1 MYTIFNLENMKKIAT
16 FIVLA
21 TTLYS
26 CKKEAFTSYLE
37 SAGPESIIEVQLHP
51 NSPVL
56 IADGQ
61 AELAFKVKAFMEVI
75 NSEGKKDTVAYN
87 IDKLKP
93 EQIEIIS
100 SKNERIE
107 ESVYKTSQVDNGSV
121 NFTAKI
127 GTVSSKPVSVKLI
140 NKPSTNFTTI
150 TVPINFHILHTPAQL
165 DMANG
170 ISTEFLQG
178 IVDRLNK
185 VFANTH
191 SPNPVGVDSK
201 IKFVIK
207 QRIVKNVGVLTPPQV
222 NTYILANSV
231 TEPLK
236 NLNIWLCNTNTATY
250 TTLPTYKSNTSTTI
264 DGLNLTYSADPSKIT
279 FTNPNQAGIMLNINN
294 IFNIAG
300 GETPRIESVIGQF
313 FGLLP
318 TKQTAATIPVG
329 KEDIDFCSD
338 TYTYQTSSIRPE
350 KWTATSAASP
360 IRFFYDS
367 FNIMDEVTASSTVS
381 YEQVLR
387 IRKVIANCP
396 LRQFN

>member
-1 MYTIFNLENMKKIAT
+1 MKKIAT

-37 SAGPESIIEVQLHP
+37 SAGPEKIIEVQLHP

-61 AELAFKVKAFMEVI
+61 AALTFKVKAFMEI
-75 NSEGKKDTVAYN
+75 IDSEGKKDTVAFN

-93 EQIEIIS
+93 EQIEITS

-107 ESVYKTSQVDNGSV
+107 GTVYKTSQIDNGSIS
-121 NFTAKI
+121 FTANI
-127 GTVSSKPVSVKLI
+127 GSITSKPVAVKLV
-140 NKPSTNFTTI
+140 NKPTNNFTNI
-150 TVPINFHILHTPAQL
+150 TVPINFHILHTPAQM

-178 IVDRLNK
+178 MVDRLNK
-185 VFANTH
+185 VFSNTH

-201 IKFVIK
+201 IKFVLK
-207 QRIVKNVGVLTPPQV
+207 QRIVKNVGVLTPPEV
-222 NTYILANSV
+222 NKYILTNSV

-236 NLNIWLCNTNTATY
+236 TLNVWLCNTNTSTY
-250 TTLPTYKSNTSTTI
+250 TTLPAYKSNTTATI
-264 DGLNLTYSADPSKIT
+264 EGLNLTYSADPSKIT
-279 FTNPNQAGIMLNINN
+279 FTNPIQAGIMLNINN

-300 GETPRIESVIGQF
+300 GESPRIENVIGQF

-318 TKQTAATIPVG
+318 TKQSGATLPVG
-329 KEDIDFCSD
+329 KEDVDFCSD
-338 TYTYQTSSIRPE
+338 TYTYQVSSIRPE
-350 KWTATSAASP
+350 KWTVTSASSP
-360 IRFFYDS
+360 TKIYYDS
-367 FNIMDEVTASSTVS
+367 FNIMDETTASSTVS

>member
-1 MYTIFNLENMKKIAT
+1 MRKIIILFVLTTI
-16 FIVLA
+16 
-21 TTLYS
+21 LYS
-26 CKKEAFTSYLE
+26 CNKETFTSYLE
-37 SAGPESIIEVQLHP
+37 SAGPENIVEVQLHP

-56 IADGQ
+56 IADGK
-61 AELAFKVKAFMEVI
+61 AALTFKVKAFMEVI
-75 NSEGKKDTVAYN
+75 DAEGQKDTVSYN

-100 SKNERIE
+100 SKDERIE
-107 ESVYKTSQVDNGSV
+107 GGVYRTSQIDNGSIS
-121 NFTAKI
+121 FTAKI
-127 GTVSSKPVSVKLI
+127 GNTTSKPASVRLI
-140 NKPSTNFTTI
+140 NKPVDDFKEI

-170 ISTEFLQG
+170 ISIEFLQG
-178 IVDRLNK
+178 LVDRLNK
-185 VFANTH
+185 VFSNTH

-207 QRIVKNVGVLTPPQV
+207 QRIVKNVGVLTPFQV
-222 NTYILANSV
+222 NTYILTNSV

-236 NLNIWLCNTNTATY
+236 TLNIWLCNTNTASY
-250 TTLPTYKSNTSTTI
+250 TTLPSYKSSPTAII

-279 FTNPNQAGIMLNINN
+279 FTNPNQAGIMLPITN

-300 GETPRIESVIGQF
+300 GGSPRIENVIGQF

-318 TKQTAATIPVG
+318 TKQTAASLPVG

-350 KWTATSAASP
+350 KWTATSANSP
-360 IRFFYDS
+360 DRIYYDS
-367 FNIMDEVTASSTVS
+367 FNIMDETTASSTVS
-381 YEQVLR
+381 YEQILR